1 MAIEAVRP
9 VNSLVH
15 KIKVTDKETVRSGSV
30 LLRQKVQSLPQL
42 FGSGGARMKAVVKS
56 KDIFFLGRNMSQHGS
71 EDPAGQI
78 YGVID

>member
-9 VNSLVH
+9 VHSLVH
-15 KIKVTDKETVRSGSV
+15 KIKVTEKKTVRSLGV
-30 LLRQKVQSLPQL
+30 LLCQKVHSRPQL
-42 FGSGGARMKAVVKS
+42 VGRGGTRMEAVVNS
-56 KDIFFLGRNMSQHGS
+56 KDIIFLGRNMSQHGS